1 LEGWGGCSQ
10 SKSLWLEGMESK
22 EETVASNELNQK
34 KKKSIKKTYTL
45 KAYMIQLSNKK
56 TKAQNFFVVLFIYL
70 LKDSCFTELCCFLS
84 NLNMNQP

>member
-1 LEGWGGCSQ
+1 
-10 SKSLWLEGMESK
+10 MESK

-56 TKAQNFFVVLFIYL
+56 TKAQNFFVVFLFIY
-70 LKDSCFTELCCFLS
+70 
-84 NLNMNQP
+84 